1 MKTVGK
7 MKRAII
13 ALAVTLCFAVVSCG
27 VLLGTVRAHAADK
40 VFEYGGL
47 EGRTFIGGITRADIE
62 NAFEEEGARLKADMA
77 QAGVALDTS
86 GGHAPLMNGWEAF
99 GGFLAAHLN
108 LGNYAQG
115 AGLWAN
121 DYAFMVFNPYDKKA
135 YTVKGK
141 SVNAYANASNGW
153 KDQIV
158 HLGLPKG
165 NDFTIEE
172 TTYQNFSLGYTK
184 NGQTVYGKN
193 VTDAGVEEELTADD
207 IAESMYIPIWYDTA
221 FPIEVFKKLTIS
233 DYANAYKEYYA
244 DKDVNVNPI
253 RVNFKTDGGKPRDIV
268 WRQDIVSENQKTG
281 EVIFNEIR
289 RKMFAVTNTFLN
301 DYYGNSAKWGAPVA
315 EERTVTNATTQKDVV
330 SQQFANG
337 VAVLT
342 EKEDET
348 TEIVFHAAMKV
359 DENGEIVSV
368 IGADSVG
375 AIADELISKLPQGVT
390 AEAVKAAVQAK
401 YDNAMGVPAALMEF
415 AEGTNILVQRFVS
428 NGGGTSEISL
438 DVSAQTLTAVLLS
451 AETYELYEKPTRFN
465 EGNKKYDVTGE
476 MILGPAITD
485 AFAVGEKTYQN
496 FLYGAIELT
505 ADEDDAVFPGVN
517 YQADGTRTVLDLS
530 AKIVIEDDVFIP
542 NSYGNVGAADLLE
555 KFQAAYKEY
564 VQKGVALGMPNKEGI
579 GAWSSVEGGIDVE
592 TGEFKDGQGMIKL
605 GLHMTDSN
613 AICYY
618 GVTAMLAYSPEDGKV
633 YILKD
638 AVISNM
644 ANYYSVYGAPRGDLT
659 KAVLTVDGEEYEVEI
674 QNFQLGYL
682 TVMGGS
688 ASMTADRNW
697 DFELKGAVNLDGSRI
712 PGVEYPGDKK
722 PDEKPDD
729 NEVEAGCGCGG
740 DLTADGA
747 LFGGVAAVVTLGA
760 AAAIVLAK
768 KRKEDR

>member
-40 VFEYGGL
+40 KMFGYGGL
-47 EGRTFIGGITRADIE
+47 ENRTYIAGITKNE
-62 NAFEEEGARLKADMA
+62 VVKAFDDAATRLAETFAEQEIDCKLFSRGGTDDPLGQNWPDDSKVKGIIFGQAYCSETHSHGLESGAW
-77 QAGVALDTS
+77 GVGVIVA
-86 GGHAPLMNGWEAF
+86 
-99 GGFLAAHLN
+99 
-108 LGNYAQG
+108 
-115 AGLWAN
+115 
-121 DYAFMVFNPYDKKA
+121 FNPHTKEA
-135 YTVKGK
+135 YTIRGGR
-141 SVNAYANASNGW
+141 SNLYAGDGNTAVIRMGY
-153 KDQIV
+153 
-158 HLGLPKG
+158 PKG
-165 NDFTIEE
+165 EEYTVNDTV
-172 TTYQNFSLGYTK
+172 YQNFSLGYVSGSTWHE
-184 NGQTVYGKN
+184 GKQVDEN
-193 VTDAGVEEELTADD
+193 GVESALTADD
-207 IAESMYIPIWYDTA
+207 IAESMFIDVWQDVNQETA
-221 FPIEVFKKLTIS
+221 EFKALTVS
-233 DYANAYKEYYA
+233 DYVNAYKAYYA
-244 DKDVNVNPI
+244 DKDINA
-253 RVNFKTDGGKPRDIV
+253 KAMTLQKGTSTM
-268 WRQDIVSENQKTG
+268 WRQTVADSEGNKTG
-281 EVIFNEIR
+281 EVVFNET
-289 RKMFAVTNTFLN
+289 RKQMFTVTNTFLSS
-301 DYYGNSAKWGAPVA
+301 YNSTTDWGAPVA

-348 TEIVFHAAMKV
+348 TEIVFHKAMKV

-401 YDNAMGVPAALMEF
+401 YDSAMGVPAQYMEF

-517 YQADGTRTVLDLS
+517 YKADGTRTVLDLS